1 MDVWVHLWRP
11 CSQALAAAD
20 CRNRVKSCRH
30 LVDDVCMLLQRVEQ
44 AKISAGRAL
53 VNEDVELRTVELE
66 TLVIEQLVKWWLV
79 WPWRALAW

>member
-1 MDVWVHLWRP
+1 
-11 CSQALAAAD
+11 
-20 CRNRVKSCRH
+20 
-30 LVDDVCMLLQRVEQ
+30 MLLQRVEQ

-66 TLVIEQLVKWWLV
+66 TLVIEQLVKWRLV